1 MSTDNTMTRLS
12 NQLVRNLKNVGEP
25 SVSPDAS
32 KLAYTL
38 SWIDQEQLQTR
49 SQIIVRALSDGTEHK
64 FTQGPNDNNSK
75 ISPSGNYLA
84 SLRSTQTSHIQQTTT
99 INQNEAGEVS
109 DNPRSHRQLWLIPTD
124 GGEAWQ
130 LSHVEGDIFSYSWS
144 PDSASIAFS
153 ARVQKSRTSLD
164 SQPQAIDITELDYRH
179 DTLGLKGEWR
189 FHIFSANLASNETLQ
204 LTGGDWDDT
213 SPVWSPDGSSIA
225 FISSR
230 LENRRLRSGTEAYV
244 ISSQGGEPQLWS
256 GHLGGIG
263 ALAWAPNG
271 DRLLALASEYPGYM
285 VIWQSWLYFLKP
297 HSKPI
302 RLSDDSFRPN
312 VAFPSWAE
320 SAEIRWQENGDILL
334 LGDHRGESYLYRVSE
349 NTGTAQQLL
358 GGGCQSNSLSLDFGS
373 RIAVIG
379 SSNPKL
385 PSYLDCYELGSE
397 PRLLNR
403 IDQHNQAYLD
413 EKVLGSM
420 RRSTVRR
427 GDVEL
432 DCRMFLPPDFDS
444 SGKYP
449 LILDVHGGPNGAFYD
464 SFSSWQQLLSSNGF
478 LVLAVNPRG
487 SSTYGNDFMESVIG
501 DWGGED
507 YLDLMATVNEFRQ
520 LKYVDSNRL
529 GIHGYSY
536 GGYMTS
542 WIIGQTNLFKSAVV
556 GAPCTDLFA
565 MYGTSD
571 IGITFGEAQWDSNPE
586 DDRDATLQAFAERLL
601 SRSPITYAPSVET
614 PVLLLHGE
622 TDLRCPITQSEA
634 YFTILK
640 RLDKTVEFVRFPDC
654 SHLFLRY
661 GPTVLK
667 EEYLKRTIEW
677 FQRYL

>member
-1 MSTDNTMTRLS
+1 MSADNAMNLLS
-12 NQLVRNLKNVGEP
+12 HQVVRNLKSVGEP
-25 SVSPDAS
+25 CISPDAS

-49 SQIIVRALSDGTEHK
+49 SQIIMRDLSDGTEHK
-64 FTQGPNDNNSK
+64 FTRGPNDINAK
-75 ISPSGNYLA
+75 FSPSGNYLA
-84 SLRSTQTSHIQQTTT
+84 FLRPTQTST
-99 INQNEAGEVS
+99 INQNETGEVS
-109 DNPRSHRQLWLIPTD
+109 DDPQNHRQLWVIPTD
-124 GGEAWQ
+124 GGEASQ

-144 PDSASIAFS
+144 NDSESIAFS
-153 ARVQKSRTSLD
+153 ARVNKSRIKLD
-164 SQPQAIDITELDYRH
+164 SQPQAIHITELDYRH
-179 DTLGLKGEWR
+179 DTLGWKGEWR
-189 FHIFSANLASNETLQ
+189 FHIFSANVATMETQQ
-204 LTGGDWDDT
+204 LTDGDWDDT

-244 ISSQGGEPQLWS
+244 ISNQGGEPQLWS

-263 ALAWAPNG
+263 ALAWSPNG

-285 VIWQSWLYFLKP
+285 VIWQSWLYFLEP

-320 SAEIRWQENGDILL
+320 SAEIRWQESGDILL
-334 LGDHRGESYLYRVSE
+334 LGDHRGESYLYQVSE
-349 NTGTAQQLL
+349 NTGTAHQLL
-358 GGGCQSNSLSLDFGS
+358 GGGCQSNSLSIDS
-373 RIAVIG
+373 QSNIAVIG
-379 SSNPKL
+379 SSNPNL
-385 PSYLDCYELGSE
+385 PSYLDCYQLGPN
-397 PRLLNR
+397 PRLLTR
-403 IDQHNQAYLD
+403 IDQHNQKYLD
-413 EKVLGSM
+413 KTALGSM
-420 RRSTVRR
+420 HRSTVRR
-427 GDVEL
+427 SNVEL
-432 DCRMFLPPDFDS
+432 DCRLFLPPDFDS
-444 SGKYP
+444 SGTYP

-464 SFSSWQQLLSSNGF
+464 SFSAWQQLLSSNGF

-507 YLDLMATVNEFRQ
+507 YLDLMATVDDFRQ
-520 LKYVDSNRL
+520 LTYVDSNRL

-556 GAPCTDLFA
+556 GAPCTDLFG

-571 IGITFGEAQWDSNPE
+571 IGITFGEAQWNSNPE
-586 DDRDATLQAFAERLL
+586 DESDATQPAFAERLL

-622 TDLRCPITQSEA
+622 SDLRCPITQSEA

-640 RLDKTVEFVRFPDC
+640 RLGKTVEFVRFPDC

>member
-1 MSTDNTMTRLS
+1 MSADNAMNLLS
-12 NQLVRNLKNVGEP
+12 HHVVRNLKSVGEP
-25 SVSPDAS
+25 SISPDAS

-38 SWIDQEQLQTR
+38 SWIDQEQLQPR
-49 SQIIVRALSDGTEHK
+49 SQIIMRDLSDGKEHK
-64 FTQGPNDNNSK
+64 FTLGPNDINAK
-75 ISPSGNYLA
+75 FSPSGNYLA
-84 SLRSTQTSHIQQTTT
+84 FLRPTQTSHIQQTTT
-99 INQNEAGEVS
+99 INQTGEVS
-109 DNPRSHRQLWLIPTD
+109 GNTQSHRQLWLIPTD
-124 GGEAWQ
+124 GGEASQ

-144 PDSASIAFS
+144 TDSESIAFS
-153 ARVQKSRTSLD
+153 ARVKKSRINLD
-164 SQPQAIDITELDYRH
+164 SQPQAIHITELDYRH

-189 FHIFSANLASNETLQ
+189 FHIFSANVATMETLQ
-204 LTGGDWDDT
+204 LTDGDWDDT

-263 ALAWAPNG
+263 TLVWAPNG
-271 DRLLALASEYPGYM
+271 DRLLALASEHPGYM
-285 VIWQSWLYFLKP
+285 VIWQSWLYFLEP

-320 SAEIRWQENGDILL
+320 SAEIHWQESGDILL
-334 LGDHRGESYLYRVSE
+334 LGDHRGESYLYQVSE

-358 GGGCQSNSLSLDFGS
+358 GGGCQSNSLSIDS
-373 RIAVIG
+373 QSNIAVIG
-379 SSNPKL
+379 SSNPNL
-385 PSYLDCYELGSE
+385 PSYLDCYQLGPK
-397 PRLLNR
+397 PRLFTR
-403 IDQHNQAYLD
+403 IDQHNQKYLD
-413 EKVLGSM
+413 NISLGSM
-420 RRSTVRR
+420 HRSTVRR
-427 GDVEL
+427 SDVEL
-432 DCRMFLPPDFDS
+432 DCRLFLPPDFDS
-444 SGKYP
+444 SGTYP

-487 SSTYGNDFMESVIG
+487 SSTYGNNFMESVIG

-507 YLDLMATVNEFRQ
+507 YLDLMATVNEYQQ

-542 WIIGQTNLFKSAVV
+542 WIIGQTNIFKSAVV
-556 GAPCTDLFA
+556 GAPCTDLFT
-565 MYGTSD
+565 MYGASD
-571 IGITFGEAQWDSNPE
+571 IGITFGETQWDSNPE

-622 TDLRCPITQSEA
+622 SDLRCPITQSEA

-640 RLDKTVEFVRFPDC
+640 RLGKTVEFVRFPDC

-661 GPTVLK
+661 GPTILK